1 MKTLLL
7 WTGVITLA
15 VSLSHGFITYPS
27 IVHSLLLHP
36 LVILLSF
43 VLIAIGLGEWDFNK
57 TTKQ

>member
-1 MKTLLL
+1 MKTVLL
-7 WTGVITLA
+7 WIGVITLVIA
-15 VSLSHGFITYPS
+15 LTHGFITGQS

>member
-15 VSLSHGFITYPS
+15 VSLSHGFITDQS

-36 LVILLSF
+36 LIILLSF
-43 VLIAIGLGEWDFNK
+43 VFIAIGLGEWDFNK

>member
-7 WTGVITLA
+7 WTGVITLV
-15 VSLSHGFITYPS
+15 VSLSHGFITDQS

-43 VLIAIGLGEWDFNK
+43 VLIAIGLGERGFHN